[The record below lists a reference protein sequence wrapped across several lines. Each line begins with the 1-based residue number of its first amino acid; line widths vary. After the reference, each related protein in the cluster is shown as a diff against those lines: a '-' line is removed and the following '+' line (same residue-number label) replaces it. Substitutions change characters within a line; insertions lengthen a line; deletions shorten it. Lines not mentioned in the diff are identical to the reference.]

1 MPLKMATQRA
11 DRHASVDEILE
22 LSFEQ
27 RERSRFRAELLG
39 GEEIGVD
46 LPNGSLLRHGD
57 RLLLEDSRVIA
68 IEAAAET
75 LMEVRARNAAQLTRI
90 AYHVG
95 NRHVPMQVGAGW
107 LRLLPDH
114 VLKAMIERLGG
125 AVSEVNEGFQ
135 PESGAYGHSHVHH
148 AHDDQGHGGRI
159 HVFDPRHEPG
169 HGHDHSH
176 DHDHAHD
183 HAHSHAHS
191 HAHDHDHS
199 ACGHDHSHDHD
210 HAHGHAH
217 DHAHSHAHDHD
228 HSACGHDHSHDHDHA
243 HGHAHGHA
251 HDHAHGHDHPP
262 QTGAPKR

>member
-1 MPLKMATQRA
+1 MSLKMATQRA
-11 DRHASVDEILE
+11 DRHASVDDILE
-22 LSFEQ
+22 LRFEQ
-27 RERSRFRAELLG
+27 RERSRFRAELIG

-57 RLLLEDSRVIA
+57 RLLLEDGRVIA

-95 NRHVPMQVGAGW
+95 NRHVPLQVGAGW

-125 AVSEVNEGFQ
+125 SVQELEAGFQ

-159 HVFDPRHEPG
+159 HIFDPRHEQDHVHDDHCGHDHSHDHGHG

-176 DHDHAHD
+176 DHGHGHSHDHGHEHGHDDHHGHAHG
-183 HAHSHAHS
+183 
-191 HAHDHDHS
+191 HD
-199 ACGHDHSHDHD
+199 CGHDHSHDH
-210 HAHGHAH
+210 GPT
-217 DHAHSHAHDHD
+217 S
-228 HSACGHDHSHDHDHA
+228 
-243 HGHAHGHA
+243 
-251 HDHAHGHDHPP
+251 
-262 QTGAPKR
+262 GATKR